1 MNIDKLSQTI
11 SNEYYLDIIHK
22 YLNIDTKY
30 IIELYSFDN
39 PYIDISK
46 ETIYKICNIKT
57 TYNVKGLNKAVYL
70 NDLKRYLKFI
80 IINPHKIILLNSI
93 HNNIQYIGTIS
104 IFDDKYYFFLA
115 KEKVYKSEIMIAIL
129 GNKETILF

>member
-1 MNIDKLSQTI
+1 MNINKLSQTI

-46 ETIYKICNIKT
+46 ETIYEICNIKT

-80 IINPHKIILLNSI
+80 IILKL
-93 HNNIQYIGTIS
+93 
-104 IFDDKYYFFLA
+104 
-115 KEKVYKSEIMIAIL
+115 
-129 GNKETILF
+129 

>member
-22 YLNIDTKY
+22 YLNIDSKY

-46 ETIYKICNIKT
+46 ETIYEICNIKT

-80 IINPHKIILLNSI
+80 IINPHKIILFNRI
-93 HNNIQYIGTIS
+93 HNNSQYIGTIS
-104 IFDDKYYFFLA
+104 IFDDKYHFYLT

>member
-1 MNIDKLSQTI
+1 MNINKLSQTI

-39 PYIDISK
+39 PSIDVSK
-46 ETIYKICNIKT
+46 ETIYEIRDIKT

-80 IINPHKIILLNSI
+80 IINPYKIIPFNSI
-93 HNNIQYIGTIS
+93 HNNLQYVGTIS
-104 IFDDKYYFFLA
+104 IFNDKYHFYLT
-115 KEKVYKSEIMIAIL
+115 KEKIYKPEIMIAIL